1 MSHCIRQFGYSL
13 IVVTLI
19 AAVIAIIGMMGA
31 QKIFDTTME
40 DTRESELYITGTG
53 KLAEYSDKHLLAQAV
68 RKGHTD
74 LVRMCLRAG
83 SNPNM
88 HTSSGGTPLHRA
100 AARGLVDIA
109 RLLLDYGADVNAPNP
124 KSITPLHLAAANGHI
139 ETVQLLIDYDA
150 NLNPKN
156 DDGDRPLTVAL
167 NAHTGADST
176 DKSTRQ
182 KYENVINL
190 LREWGAKK

>member
-1 MSHCIRQFGYSL
+1 MSAKKSGYSL
-13 IVVTLI
+13 VVVILI
-19 AAVIAIIGMMGA
+19 IAVLVVLGIKGV
-31 QKIFDTTME
+31 QKIFDTTIE
-40 DTRESELYITGTG
+40 DAREQELYVTKTG
-53 KLAEYSDKHLLAQAV
+53 KLAEYSDKHPLARAV
-68 RKGHTD
+68 RKGDTD
-74 LVRMCLRAG
+74 LVRMCLSAG

-109 RLLLDYGADVNAPNP
+109 RLLLEHGADVNAPNP

-139 ETVQLLIDYDA
+139 EMVQLLIDYDA

-156 DDGDRPLTVAL
+156 DDGARPLTVAL
-167 NAHTGADST
+167 NAHAGADST

-182 KYENVINL
+182 KYENVTNI
-190 LREWGAKK
+190 LREWGAKE